1 MHKYIDKY
9 MHGPG
14 TQSSSLQK
22 FIVEIILILYILTG
36 LKYTIYKLKY
46 TTGHL
51 KMYFCL
57 VSLKVHF

>member
-9 MHGPG
+9 MPGPG

-36 LKYTIYKLKY
+36 LKYT
-46 TTGHL
+46 TGHL

-57 VSLKVHF
+57 VNLKVYF